1 MLKLIHNLCLP
12 YDCFIV
18 KILLKVFHDWS
29 SINACLMCLCLCF
42 CFIACCAIH
51 SSFHII
57 ACTYHGIILKHAS
70 HSCIIVIKTPENE
83 PVEPTETAEPKP
95 GVEFVV
101 EPEENQGKQLSMIPF
116 TNST

>member
-1 MLKLIHNLCLP
+1 
-12 YDCFIV
+12 
-18 KILLKVFHDWS
+18 
-29 SINACLMCLCLCF
+29 
-42 CFIACCAIH
+42 
-51 SSFHII
+51 
-57 ACTYHGIILKHAS
+57 
-70 HSCIIVIKTPENE
+70 VIKTPENE